1 MNKTKR
7 AIAGIFGAVLAASV
21 TTTVFA
27 ATEHWNDASTAAPSE
42 WSQWKQDWE
51 TIRSSISR
59 GIQKPRKLPL

>member
-27 ATEHWNDASTAAPSE
+27 ATEHWNYASTAAPSE
-42 WSQWKQDWE
+42 WSQWKQDW
-51 TIRSSISR
+51 
-59 GIQKPRKLPL
+59 

>member
-27 ATEHWNDASTAAPSE
+27 LERRVDRGAVGMVTMETGLGNDQE
-42 WSQWKQDWE
+42 
-51 TIRSSISR
+51 
-59 GIQKPRKLPL
+59 